1 MPLQRYEYKGE
12 FEKPGCCGF
21 GGDWR
26 AASVKKKEGNLGTSS
41 YTIQDA
47 IYETL
52 AMYLEDELRPV
63 GGPDEFVKTQ
73 LCVKAT
79 TKPTSVPF
87 QSPSRMVQFVQT
99 AAQVPALKKH
109 LLAVLWSLLP
119 LNLKLTTVRNKKRPQ
134 HFGQSTGLFGGPQE
148 VILNPNPQAQDFWK
162 NLQALKVRILLLI
175 DKAHVSILSLK
186 NFKLSRFANSSDDRM
201 HKIPSLPRALSPPC
215 HSTTFLS
222 DDRQTDRHTHS
233 LSHTH
238 RFSLFSLS
246 CPPFLPFTL

>member
-1 MPLQRYEYKGE
+1 
-12 FEKPGCCGF
+12 
-21 GGDWR
+21 
-26 AASVKKKEGNLGTSS
+26 
-41 YTIQDA
+41 
-47 IYETL
+47 
-52 AMYLEDELRPV
+52 MYLEDELRPV

-233 LSHTH
+233 LSHTLTVVPH
-238 RFSLFSLS
+238 THTLPEASATMLWEGPPQGSSSTSNHLGSTFLTGAKHHGSSRSFEIILGSLVA
-246 CPPFLPFTL
+246 LP